1 MDEGILGVSGGLT
14 VRHGRDVSVE
24 NVEQLLPGV
33 CFSLA
38 AINGWGIGT
47 EQGGSWLILQFAFGS
62 IGAEFDPKTYFLCF
76 AFFSS
81 SLTINILKLGCFM

>member
-76 AFFSS
+76 VFFSS
-81 SLTINILKLGCFM
+81 SLN